1 MTAATANDLWS
12 RERSWLGH
20 AGLVPFLGCAALLFA
35 IDDPAQAK
43 VAEDALR
50 YYAAVIASF
59 LGAVHWGVAA
69 TDPEHQR
76 ARLRWGV
83 MPSLVAWMLLL
94 LPAKAAFYGFALLFA
109 VILMVDR
116 QLLPLPDPRYRQL
129 RLRLSIAVI
138 LTMLTAA
145 LTASQIA
152 A

>member
-1 MTAATANDLWS
+1 MTAATADNLWH
-12 RERSWLGH
+12 RERSWLGY
-20 AGLVPFLGCAALLFA
+20 AGLLPFLGCAAVLYA
-35 IDDPAQAK
+35 TDDLAQAT

-69 TDPEHQR
+69 TESEHR
-76 ARLRWGV
+76 HARLRWGV

-109 VILMVDR
+109 VILIVDR
-116 QLLPLPDPRYRQL
+116 HLLPLPDTRYRQL
-129 RLRLSIAVI
+129 RLRLSIVVI
-138 LTMLTAA
+138 LTLLTAA
-145 LTASQIA
+145 LTISQMA